1 MTRPAASLPAVGAG
15 LGFAFA
21 VACGFVLDLPWVAVL
36 PAAAVPVLAAV
47 YRPEWALAFLF
58 FAAPLSINLED
69 LGIGGVGLYLP
80 TEPVLAL
87 LLVLFAFRAV
97 AGDPVDRRVLRHPVT
112 LWIAAMLLWTLL
124 TSISS
129 VLPAVSFKFLIAR
142 LWFVV
147 GFYLLTAHFVLQ
159 RWQSA
164 ERGLVLYLIPLAGVV
179 IYTVMRHADWGFDKD
194 AGHWVMTPF
203 FKDHTSYGAVLAM
216 CLPAAVGALLVPDRR
231 WGRRGLLLSILAIL
245 VLGTVL
251 SYTRA
256 AWVSLAGAATLLAA
270 LQMRISL
277 RTLVATGL
285 LVVAVGWAAR
295 DALVISLERNRQ
307 DSSDN
312 LAEHVESISNVSSD
326 ASNLERLNRW
336 SCALALFTERPL
348 AGWGPGTYQF
358 VYAPFQRSEDR
369 TIISTN
375 NADGGNAHSEYLGPL
390 AEQGLPGALFM
401 VGLLGWTL
409 HLGFRLRRTL
419 TDVGERRL
427 ATGLFLGL
435 MTYFIHGVLNNYL
448 DTDKASALFW
458 GFLATLVA
466 LDLRQRARSE
476 REVEVGGGGREG

>member
-1 MTRPAASLPAVGAG
+1 MIRTAGTLPAVTAG
-15 LGFAFA
+15 FGCAAAAALGFFFEVPWLAA
-21 VACGFVLDLPWVAVL
+21 LPVAVL
-36 PAAAVPVLAAV
+36 PFIAAVV
-47 YRPEWALAFLF
+47 RPEAALAFLYV
-58 FAAPLSINLED
+58 AAPLSINLED
-69 LGIGGVGLYLP
+69 LDIGGIGLYVP
-80 TEPVLAL
+80 TEPVLAFL
-87 LLVLFAFRAV
+87 LALFLFRAF
-97 AGDPVDRRVLRHPVT
+97 AGHPVDRRVLRHPVSV
-112 LWIAAMLLWTLL
+112 WIGLMLLWTLL
-124 TSISS
+124 TALSS
-129 VLPAVSFKFLIAR
+129 VLPAVSFKFLTAR

-147 GFYLLTAHFVLQ
+147 GFFFLVAHAVLH
-159 RWQSA
+159 RRDAA
-164 ERGLVLYLIPLAGVV
+164 ERGLLLYLVPLAGVV
-179 IYTVMRHADWGFDKD
+179 VYTVLRHADWGFDKD

-216 CLPAAVGALLVPDRR
+216 CLPAALGALFVPGRS
-231 WGRRGLLLSILAIL
+231 WGRRGLLLGLLAVL
-245 VLGTVL
+245 VVGTVL

-256 AWVSLAGAATLLAA
+256 AWVSLAGAAALLAA
-270 LQMRISL
+270 LELRIPL
-277 RTLVATGL
+277 RTLVVTGL
-285 LVVAVGWAAR
+285 VGAVGVWAAR

-336 SCALALFTERPL
+336 SCALALFEERPIT
-348 AGWGPGTYQF
+348 GWGPGTYQF

-390 AEQGLPGALFM
+390 AEQGVLGALFM

-419 TDVGERRL
+419 TDLGERRL

-466 LDLRQRARSE
+466 LDLRQRGRLSE
-476 REVEVGGGGREG
+476 TQP

>member
-1 MTRPAASLPAVGAG
+1 
-15 LGFAFA
+15 
-21 VACGFVLDLPWVAVL
+21 
-36 PAAAVPVLAAV
+36 
-47 YRPEWALAFLF
+47 
-58 FAAPLSINLED
+58 
-69 LGIGGVGLYLP
+69 
-80 TEPVLAL
+80 
-87 LLVLFAFRAV
+87 
-97 AGDPVDRRVLRHPVT
+97 VLRHPVT

-179 IYTVMRHADWGFDKD
+179 IYTVVRHADWGFDKD

-256 AWVSLAGAATLLAA
+256 AWVSLAGAAALLAA

-285 LVVAVGWAAR
+285 LVAAVGWAAR

-435 MTYFIHGVLNNYL
+435 MTYFIHGVLNSYL

>member
-1 MTRPAASLPAVGAG
+1 MTRSAASLPAVAVG
-15 LGFAFA
+15 LGFAAA
-21 VACGFVLDLPWVAVL
+21 VALGFFFDFPWLAALPVAIV
-36 PAAAVPVLAAV
+36 PVIAAVA
-47 YRPEWALAFLF
+47 RPHVALAFLY
-58 FAAPLSINLED
+58 FAAPLSINLEE
-69 LGIGGVGLYLP
+69 LEIGGIGLYVP
-80 TEPVLAL
+80 TEPLLAVL
-87 LLVLFAFRAV
+87 LLLFVFRAF
-97 AGDPVDRRVLRHPVT
+97 AGDPVDRRVLRHPVSVWVG
-112 LWIAAMLLWTLL
+112 LMLLWTLM

-129 VLPAVSFKFLIAR
+129 VLPAVSFKFLTAR

-147 GFYLLTAHFVLQ
+147 GFFFFVAHTVLH
-159 RWQSA
+159 RRDAA
-164 ERGLVLYLIPLAGVV
+164 ERGLVLYLVPLAGVV
-179 IYTVMRHADWGFDKD
+179 VYTVLRHADWGFDKD

-216 CLPAAVGALLVPDRR
+216 CLPAAIGALCVPGRS
-231 WGRRGLLLSILAIL
+231 WGRRGLLIGLFAVL

-256 AWVSLAGAATLLAA
+256 AWVSLAGTAALLAA
-270 LQMRISL
+270 LELRIPL
-277 RTLVATGL
+277 RTLVVTGL
-285 LVVAVGWAAR
+285 IGAVGVWAAR

-336 SCALALFTERPL
+336 SCALALFEERPIS
-348 AGWGPGTYQF
+348 GWGPGTYQF

-390 AEQGLPGALFM
+390 AEQGVLGALFM

-419 TDVGERRL
+419 TDLGERRL

-466 LDLRQRARSE
+466 LDLRQRARLSE
-476 REVEVGGGGREG
+476 TQP